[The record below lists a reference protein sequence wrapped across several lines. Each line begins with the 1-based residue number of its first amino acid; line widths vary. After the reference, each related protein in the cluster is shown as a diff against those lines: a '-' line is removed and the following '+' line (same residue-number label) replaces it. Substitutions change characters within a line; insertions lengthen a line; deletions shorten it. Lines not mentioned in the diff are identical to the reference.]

1 MKRII
6 QKMLAVLCAGCM
18 LTAFSAP
25 QITRAADAQSSISAA
40 ASAVTEQSAYQAI
53 TAMKSRYPEGTSYNN
68 NRYYAWKGGIF
79 SGGYGCAGFAF
90 EMSDAAFGSLPAR
103 YFYDYSKIRVGDILR
118 VENNSHSVIVL
129 EIRSSEIVVAEGN
142 YNGKVHWGRTIPL
155 SEIRSSKTAYGLTR
169 YPELLR
175 GDVDGSNSV
184 SAKDAQLALIAYT
197 KLFSQQGS
205 GLSDLQF
212 SAADAN
218 RNGTL
223 DARDPQ
229 LILMYYV
236 SNSVSGKSRTWEQLI
251 G

>member
-18 LTAFSAP
+18 LTALAAP
-25 QITRAADAQSSISAA
+25 QVTCAADAQISIEAAGSSVS
-40 ASAVTEQSAYQAI
+40 EQSAYQAI

-103 YFYDYSKIRVGDILR
+103 YFYDYGKIRVGDILR

-129 EIRSSEIVVAEGN
+129 EVRGNDIVVAEGN

-175 GDVDGSNSV
+175 GDLNGDNQVSV
-184 SAKDAQLALIAYT
+184 EDSQLSLIAYT
-197 KLFSQQGS
+197 RMVSMKPS
-205 GLSDLQF
+205 GLSELQL
-212 SAADAN
+212 SAADTD
-218 RNGTL
+218 RNGTF
-223 DARDPQ
+223 DVRDSQ
-229 LILMYYV
+229 LTLKYYV
-236 SNSVSGKSRTWEQLI
+236 NNSVSGKSLSWEQLI
-251 G
+251 V